1 MAALTVI
8 LIALGALLAALGTLG
23 FTAIWRSPGA
33 TDHDSLQIARRLAT
47 IGRWLGGIELAQ
59 YALSGYGASPA
70 TVKLLLAAVLIV
82 AASIF
87 TKANPAT
94 RQVRPG

>member
-1 MAALTVI
+1 MLTLTVI
-8 LIALGALLAALGTLG
+8 LIALGAVLAALGTAG

-47 IGRWLGGIELAQ
+47 VGRWLGGIELAQ
-59 YALSGYGASPA
+59 YALSGYGANPA
-70 TVKLLLAAVLIV
+70 VVKLLLAAVLIV
-82 AASIF
+82 AASVA
-87 TKANPAT
+87 TKANPAL